1 MMDRRAFMAGMAATI
16 VASHTAESQTVPR
29 VGLISGVMP
38 TTDLP
43 SNPYFAAFVDR
54 LQQLGWRVGD
64 DVIVERRTTEG
75 HADRFDAI
83 ITDLLER
90 QVSALVIVSQAGVLA
105 ARRLTSKTPIVMV
118 TGAQPVELGLAASL
132 ARPGGNVTG
141 QTFIH
146 EPREEGKRLE
156 LLSESLPKPMR
167 VAYVAPQWAWDSDY
181 GSTAR
186 NAARTLG
193 MSIAFVAGNKRHDFD
208 ALPDGVR
215 RTRATALYAFASAEN
230 FAFRQPLLEI
240 VTRER
245 LPAMFAHR
253 ELAQAGALMS
263 YGANLHDL
271 WHGAAGYVDKILRGA
286 RAGDLPIERPA
297 RFELV
302 INLKTAKA
310 LGLSIPQSLLLRA
323 DHVVE

>member
-1 MMDRRAFMAGMAATI
+1 MAASI
-16 VASHTAESQTVPR
+16 AAIHTAESQTVPR

-38 TTDLP
+38 TADLP

-54 LQQLGWRVGD
+54 LQQLGWRADD
-64 DVIVERRTTEG
+64 DVVIERRTTEG

-83 ITDLLER
+83 IADLLAR

-105 ARRLTSKTPIVMV
+105 ASRLTSKTPIVMV

-132 ARPGGNVTG
+132 ARPGRNVTG

-156 LLSESLPKPMR
+156 FLSESLPKPMR
-167 VAYVAPQWAWDSDY
+167 VAYVAPQWAWESDY

-186 NAARTLG
+186 NAARKLG
-193 MSIAFVAGNKRHDFD
+193 ISIAFVAGDKRQDFD
-208 ALPDGVR
+208 AIPDGVR
-215 RTRATALYAFASAEN
+215 RTQATALYAFASAEN
-230 FAFRQPLLEI
+230 FAFRQPLLEM

-263 YGANLHDL
+263 YGANLYDL
-271 WHGAAGYVDKILRGA
+271 WRGAAGYVDKILRGA
-286 RAGDLPIERPA
+286 RPGELPIERPS

-302 INLKTAKA
+302 INLKTARA
-310 LGLSIPQSLLLRA
+310 LGLTIPPALLARA
-323 DHVVE
+323 DQIIE